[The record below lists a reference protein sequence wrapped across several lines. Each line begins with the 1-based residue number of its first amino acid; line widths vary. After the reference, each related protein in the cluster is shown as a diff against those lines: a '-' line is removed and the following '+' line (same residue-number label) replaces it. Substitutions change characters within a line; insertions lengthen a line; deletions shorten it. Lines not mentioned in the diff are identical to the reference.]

1 MNHFCFAVV
10 ARLEEDVSRL
20 SIQVSEL
27 ESSGEELT
35 ESKVRL
41 EMRAV
46 DLEEQRDR
54 AIDEAKELEVTIDN
68 LKSELKVR
76 ASRQLFQSEKGCRGK
91 TRTTISTH
99 RV

>member
-1 MNHFCFAVV
+1 M
-10 ARLEEDVSRL
+10 EEDVSRL

-76 ASRQLFQSEKGCRGK
+76 ASRQSFQCEKLSRGN
-91 TRTTISTH
+91 TGTTISTLC
-99 RV
+99 